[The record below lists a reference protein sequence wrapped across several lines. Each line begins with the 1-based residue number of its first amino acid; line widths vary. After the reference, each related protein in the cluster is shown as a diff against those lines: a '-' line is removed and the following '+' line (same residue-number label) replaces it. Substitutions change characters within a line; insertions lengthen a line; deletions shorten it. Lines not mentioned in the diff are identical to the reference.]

1 MLAFSHGST
10 SQTEVGN
17 TYENIFPCG
26 IISKYVT
33 ECMIFNKIWNYKNM
47 IMLLEQNN
55 NKLEINLIFWKG
67 GMGEGIGMNNPNK
80 TL

>member
-1 MLAFSHGST
+1 MYT
-10 SQTEVGN
+10 
-17 TYENIFPCG
+17 
-26 IISKYVT
+26 
-33 ECMIFNKIWNYKNM
+33 YKNM